1 MTEVLSKYDGTKNT
15 HGYMCEEFKK
25 DHDSKLHVVYF
36 GSSDLMHDD
45 ETFKNVWPFRLDKLL
60 RKHTLVSDF
69 FALDDKDIYY
79 KNVIKNAKEY
89 FAEYSPD
96 VIFILFSEVQ
106 NSDFIFEDF
115 INSLVEL
122 ENKFK
127 DIKFYWTC
135 SDNQQYDGPIN
146 LDKEVKNYIA
156 ENPNTLYQYVDTR
169 FQEPKLGQIN
179 YLINKHPHL
188 TIKKDNGDQG
198 TVYQSFWAN
207 RFNTRYLEDLNKV

>member
-1 MTEVLSKYDGTKNT
+1 
-15 HGYMCEEFKK
+15 
-25 DHDSKLHVVYF
+25 
-36 GSSDLMHDD
+36 MHDD
-45 ETFKNVWPFRLDKLL
+45 ETFKNVWPFRLDRLL
-60 RKHTLVSDF
+60 RKHIVVSDF
-69 FALDDKDIYY
+69 FALDDKDIDY

-89 FAEYSPD
+89 FSEYSPD
-96 VIFILFSEVQ
+96 VVFILFSEVQ
-106 NSDFIFEDF
+106 QSDFIFEDF
-115 INSLVEL
+115 INILVEL
-122 ENKFK
+122 ENEFK

-135 SDNQQYDGPIN
+135 SDNQQHGGTIN

-179 YLINKHPHL
+179 YLINNHPHL

-207 RFNTRYLEDLNKV
+207 RFYTRWLEDLNKV